1 MNCKSSARKSII
13 LISFTMASF
22 LCLATDSN
30 YAQFT
35 TSIVPDGTIATTV
48 TQTGQIY
55 NINGGSIHG
64 TNQFHSFDQFS
75 IGNGDI
81 ANFNGPAQIVNILG
95 RITGG
100 TASNIDGTLRSTIS
114 GANLYLLNPSG
125 ILFGPKASLE
135 LTGSL
140 HVSSADLLEFEDG
153 MTFYTDTSLDNS
165 ANSVLQADPPEA
177 FGFLDPP
184 STLGF
189 LSEAPAPITVK
200 GSLLTVSDGETIS
213 FVGGSI
219 DIASG
224 TVLTSGGSII
234 FSSVLSDSAVKIQS
248 GEVTQ
253 DKMILTNN
261 RSDQIMISSGARVDT
276 SGAPGGPIRIHG
288 GRLVV
293 DNAILDASNKGSSIS
308 GGIVIDTAA
317 DTVITNESKL
327 IADVSSSGNAGTTQ
341 IAGELVEVAQGS
353 FIQSQSSSD
362 SSGETA
368 DIEITAGTLR
378 LMEGGQIVSRTQ
390 GSGSGGAITISVEN
404 DLVMAGSA
412 GAVDPNIAN
421 PESPKQSRISTSS
434 SFGSRGLGGNLTVTA
449 DNVSMD
455 AARIDAGGFG
465 SGKGGNAAVTVR
477 ETLEIRNRAEI
488 ATTAARPG
496 VTGGSGTLTVE
507 AQDILVVG
515 IKDPENGGGADFTGF
530 SSATGDGPGGDL
542 FITAKNLTMRNT
554 GLISSVTV
562 GSGDGGNMNI
572 QLSGKLDFSTGAAI
586 VGSTFGIA
594 TGNAGSIEVAADEIV
609 LSGNNPV
616 PIPDSFNPNIVFLN
630 VGSIVNSSL
639 PGPGGGNAGDVEVT
653 ARTISLKDGGRI
665 DSRTFSSGN
674 GGDVDVTAD
683 EIFIADVNPDIID
696 FFLNG
701 GGTLDFSRDL
711 SRSTITTDSL
721 SVFNRVAGNENN
733 PASGKAGD
741 ITVQVKDLKI
751 QDGGVIS
758 SRTTSSGSGGT
769 ITVMADNIT
778 MVNDGQIVASNG
790 LGFLGDSEMST
801 GDTGEI
807 QITAA
812 KTLTLNKS
820 EMKVDAVNGT
830 VGNLRINVEEDLR
843 LTNSSLITAESL
855 GFKNAGNIL
864 LVAGDTIRID
874 NSEVKTSATQASGG
888 NITLQA
894 TNQIFLGNSEVSTS
908 VLGGA
913 ETSSG
918 NIIFDPKA
926 IVLQNSQL
934 LATATTGFGGQ
945 IDLIGNVILIDPLS
959 TINASAGPAGVD
971 GSVNIRAPIQN
982 LSGTLAPLT
991 EEILN
996 VATIYGASCAS
1007 QKEGKFS
1014 SFIGRS
1020 TAMQS
1025 QRNGYLSSPLFFTP
1039 PYAVPVAANT
1049 NTLDNVD
1056 SDQFA
1061 YDTAMAPSSH
1071 LSRGLDTWDL
1081 AQLTDCV
1088 E

>member
-1 MNCKSSARKSII
+1 M
-13 LISFTMASF
+13 
-22 LCLATDSN
+22 
-30 YAQFT
+30 T
-35 TSIVPDGTIATTV
+35 TIVPDSTSGTTV
-48 TQTGQIY
+48 TQTGKVF
-55 NINGGSIHG
+55 NIDDGSIRG

-81 ANFNGPAQIVNILG
+81 ASFNGPTQVTNILG
-95 RITGG
+95 RVTGE
-100 TASNIDGTLRSTIS
+100 TISNIDGTLRSTIS
-114 GANLYLLNPSG
+114 GANLYLINPSG
-125 ILFGPKASLE
+125 VLFGSKASLE
-135 LTGSL
+135 LTGSF
-140 HVSSADLLEFEDG
+140 HVSSADLLKFEDG

-165 ANSVLQADPPEA
+165 ANSVLRADPPEA
-177 FGFLDPP
+177 FGFLGSP
-184 STLGF
+184 STLSF
-189 LSEAPAPITVK
+189 LNEAPAPITVK
-200 GSLLTVSDGETIS
+200 GSLLTVSDGETVS
-213 FVGGSI
+213 FVGGTI
-219 DIASG
+219 DIAAG
-224 TVLTSGGSII
+224 TVRTSGGSII
-234 FSSVLSDSAVKIQS
+234 FSSVPSDSTVKIQT
-248 GEVTQ
+248 GEMTQ
-253 DKMILTNN
+253 GDMILANTP
-261 RSDQIMISSGARVDT
+261 SDQIVISSGARVDT
-276 SGAPGGPIRIHG
+276 SGSPGGSIRIHG
-288 GRLVV
+288 GRLVA
-293 DNAILDASNKGSSIS
+293 DNTILDASNKGPGTS
-308 GGIVIDTAA
+308 GGIIIDITE
-317 DTVITNESKL
+317 DVVVTNESKL
-327 IADVSSSGNAGTTQ
+327 IADVSGSGNGGRIQ
-341 IAGELVEVAQGS
+341 IAGELIEVTQGS
-353 FIQSQSSSD
+353 FVQSQSSSD
-362 SSGETA
+362 SSGQTA
-368 DIEITAGTLR
+368 NIEITADALR
-378 LMEGGQIVSRTQ
+378 LIEGGQIVSRTQ

-404 DLVMAGSA
+404 DLVMEGSA

-421 PESPKQSRISTSS
+421 PESPIQSRISTSS
-434 SFGSRGLGGNLTVTA
+434 SLGSSGLGGNLTVTA
-449 DNVSMD
+449 GNLRMD
-455 AARIDAGGFG
+455 AARLDAGGFG
-465 SGKGGNAAVTVR
+465 SGKGGNTAVTVR
-477 ETLEIRNRAEI
+477 DTLEIRNRSEI

-496 VTGGSGTLTVE
+496 VTGGSGSLTVE

-515 IKDPENGGGADFTGF
+515 IKDPTNGGGVDFTGF
-530 SSATGDGPGGDL
+530 SSATGDGPGGNL
-542 FITAKNLTMRNT
+542 FITARNLTMRNT

-562 GSGDGGNMNI
+562 GSGNGGDMNI
-572 QLSGKLDFSTGAAI
+572 QLSGKLDFSNGAAI

-594 TGNAGSIEVAADEIV
+594 TGNAGSIKVAADEIV

-683 EIFIADVNPDIID
+683 EILIADINPDIID
-696 FFLNG
+696 FFLDS
-701 GGTLDFSRDL
+701 GGTIDFSRDL

-721 SVFNRVAGNENN
+721 GVFNKVTGNENN

-741 ITVQVKDLKI
+741 ITVRTKDLKI

-758 SRTTSSGSGGT
+758 SRTTSPGSGGT
-769 ITVMADNIT
+769 IKVTADNIA

-820 EMKVDAVNGT
+820 EMSIDAVNGG

-843 LTNSSLITAESL
+843 LSNFSLITAESL
-855 GFKNAGNIL
+855 SLENAGNIL

-894 TNQIFLGNSEVSTS
+894 TNQILLGNSEISTS

-918 NIIFDPKA
+918 NINLDPKA

-945 IDLIGNVILIDPLS
+945 INLIGNVVLIDPLS

-996 VATIYGASCAS
+996 VATIYGATCAS
-1007 QKEGKFS
+1007 QKKEGS
-1014 SFIGRS
+1014 V
-1020 TAMQS
+1020 A
-1025 QRNGYLSSPLFFTP
+1025 SPVGE
-1039 PYAVPVAANT
+1039 VP
-1049 NTLDNVD
+1049 
-1056 SDQFA
+1056 
-1061 YDTAMAPSSH
+1061 
-1071 LSRGLDTWDL
+1071 
-1081 AQLTDCV
+1081 
-1088 E
+1088 